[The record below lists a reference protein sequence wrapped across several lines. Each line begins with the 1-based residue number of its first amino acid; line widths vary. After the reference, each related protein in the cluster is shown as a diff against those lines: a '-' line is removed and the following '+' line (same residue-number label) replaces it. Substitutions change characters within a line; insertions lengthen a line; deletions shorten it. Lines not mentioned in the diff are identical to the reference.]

1 MKEKLRCIQSKLIEL
16 AYEQMESPE
25 CVDAQEL
32 GEVVDIIKDIDE
44 AIYYCTDVKAMEDG
58 HDVSAITVNTA
69 THGAMDTTDHNNRI
83 DVVNM

>member
-1 MKEKLRCIQSKLIEL
+1 MKDKLRCIQSKLIEL

-44 AIYYCTDVKAMEDG
+44 AIYYCTVVKAMEDG
-58 HDVSAITVNTA
+58 RDVSAFTVDTA
-69 THGAMDTTDHNNRI
+69 THGAMDTGHGDRI
-83 DVVNM
+83 SVTHM

>member
-1 MKEKLRCIQSKLIEL
+1 MKDKLRCIQSKLIEL

-44 AIYYCTDVKAMEDG
+44 AIYYCTVVKAMEDG
-58 HDVSAITVNTA
+58 RDVSAFTVDTA
-69 THGAMDTTDHNNRI
+69 THRAIDTGHGDRI
-83 DVVNM
+83 SVNHV

>member
-16 AYEQMESPE
+16 VYEQMESPE

-44 AIYYCTDVKAMEDG
+44 AIYYCTVVKAMEDG
-58 HDVSAITVNTA
+58 QDVSAFTVNTA
-69 THGAMDTTDHNNRI
+69 THGTMDTDHGDRI
-83 DVVNM
+83 SVTHM